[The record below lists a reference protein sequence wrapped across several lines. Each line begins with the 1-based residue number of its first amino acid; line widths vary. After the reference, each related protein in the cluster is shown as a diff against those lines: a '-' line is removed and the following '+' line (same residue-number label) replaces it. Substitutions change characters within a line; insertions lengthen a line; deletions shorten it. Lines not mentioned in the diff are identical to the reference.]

1 MCIPLLLLWCS
12 LVVLSCSIPSPFL
25 LLPVCSLPSHFFLTS
40 SSFPAPYSIPPYS
53 LSPVFSHS
61 FPFLLPSCYLYA
73 ILLKPFFHLL
83 APFLL
88 PSFYLPFF
96 TSFLTFLL
104 TSLYLSCLLPEFY
117 LPGPFHHCSL
127 PFQLLEWTQSQEA
140 GQSSSTIHTEVSFKQ
155 SSSVPLFCSWSITV
169 TICPGG

>member
-88 PSFYLPFF
+88 PSFYLPFYF
-96 TSFLTFLL
+96 F
-104 TSLYLSCLLPEFY
+104 FY
-117 LPGPFHHCSL
+117 LPAHFPLPVMPFTWILPSWSFSSLQPSL
-127 PFQLLEWTQSQEA
+127 PAVRVDTESRGWSEQLHNSYR
-140 GQSSSTIHTEVSFKQ
+140 GQ
-155 SSSVPLFCSWSITV
+155 L
-169 TICPGG
+169 